1 MPLQDTDPT
10 PSFGGFGLRWDTE
23 EVEPPESSYVYR
35 VTEDIRRQ
43 SDHPPASILGP
54 NWPVRILYAMENESL
69 YEIVNFTVHGFLLM
83 AMERAKDGYVAY
95 WAIYVKNSSWFTP
108 LYMTLID
115 PFRRVFVYPPVIKAM
130 EEGWTKAYGQL
141 EESHAT
147 PGN

>member
-1 MPLQDTDPT
+1 
-10 PSFGGFGLRWDTE
+10 
-23 EVEPPESSYVYR
+23 
-35 VTEDIRRQ
+35 
-43 SDHPPASILGP
+43 
-54 NWPVRILYAMENESL
+54 
-69 YEIVNFTVHGFLLM
+69 M